1 VGREDAVDSSS
12 AALHRSS
19 THGTWSAELGQ
30 LVLFELAFYLAYA
43 YGMTFPQSTP
53 APFWF
58 PNSVLL
64 TALLL
69 TPRRAWWLYLLAPLP
84 IRLLLFVPPGVSHWP
99 LIACYS
105 TDSLSTL
112 LAAALLAPVRDSRDL
127 FGSMPA
133 FARYLGAAVLL
144 TPCASAFAGA
154 SILSRETGY
163 WTTWQIWCLGNALA
177 HLTLT
182 PALYCLARDVARVRR
197 VSRPRQI
204 EMLLLTAGAASTC
217 YVTFCPAQSAD
228 GDAPVFLYLPLP
240 FAIWAATRFGPPTT
254 AVTLSAVCV
263 VAVTGALHCGDSGPF
278 SSSAGAART
287 LEIQEFLFLLSIS
300 MLSLSVLFRDREVAR
315 RRMQQL
321 GLQLVSAQE
330 AERFRI
336 GQELHDDL
344 AQRIV
349 ALSWGLAG
357 LARHLEGKEAL
368 GAECAR
374 LRQQATDICNDVVRL
389 AHELRPVALE
399 RRGLVAALE
408 ALCDE
413 SRHTGS
419 TDVRFEH
426 SGIAQEIGPSVELS
440 LYRVAQEA
448 LRNALTHSGSDRI
461 LVQLIETDASVTLA
475 IVDHGRGFDRA
486 SAERTGLGLS
496 GMADRIQNVGG
507 TLRVDS
513 SPAVGTTVHASVP
526 VAAVGT
532 DRADAYV
539 VAGRTSALRRA
550 VEAGE

>member
-1 VGREDAVDSSS
+1 MDSSR
-12 AALHRSS
+12 AALHPSPTYES
-19 THGTWSAELGQ
+19 WAVELGK
-30 LVLFELAFYLAYA
+30 LLLFELAFYLAYA
-43 YGMTFPQSTP
+43 YGMTFPQDTP

-64 TALLL
+64 SALLL
-69 TPRRAWWLYLLAPLP
+69 TRRRLWWLYLVAPLP
-84 IRLLLFVPPGVSHWP
+84 IRLLLFVPPEMSPGT

-112 LAAALLAPVRDSRDL
+112 LAAGLLAPVRDSADL
-127 FGSMPA
+127 FGSIPA

-144 TPCASAFAGA
+144 TPAASAFAGA
-154 SILSRETGY
+154 SIVGRESNY
-163 WTTWQIWCLGNALA
+163 WTTWQIWCLGSALS

-182 PALYCLARDVARVRR
+182 PALYCLVRDAAKLRTVQ
-197 VSRPRQI
+197 RPRQI
-204 EMLLLTAGAASTC
+204 EMLLLIAGAASTC

-228 GDAPVFLYLPLP
+228 GEAPVFLYMPLP
-240 FAIWAATRFGPPTT
+240 FAIWAATRFGPATT
-254 AVTLSAVCV
+254 AVTLSTVCV
-263 VAVTGALHCGDSGPF
+263 VAVTGALGCGGSGPF
-278 SSSAGAART
+278 SSSAGAAHT
-287 LEIQEFLFLLSIS
+287 LEMQEFLFLLSSS

-315 RRMQQL
+315 RRMQRL

-349 ALSWGLAG
+349 ALSWGLAA
-357 LARHLEGKEAL
+357 LARHLEGKEAQV
-368 GAECAR
+368 AECTR
-374 LRQQATDICNDVVRL
+374 LHEQATDICNDVVRL

-413 SRHTGS
+413 WGHAGS

-426 SGIAQEIGPSVELS
+426 SGTAQEIGPSIELS

-448 LRNALTHSGSDRI
+448 LRNALTHSGSDRV
-461 LVQLIETDASVTLA
+461 LVQLIETDASVMLA
-475 IVDHGRGFDRA
+475 VVDHGRGFDRP
-486 SAERTGLGLS
+486 SAERTGLGLA
-496 GMADRIQNVGG
+496 GMADRVQNVGG

-513 SPAVGTTVHASVP
+513 SPGAGTAVHASVP
-526 VAAVGT
+526 VAAEGT

-539 VAGRTSALRRA
+539 MVGRASALRRA
-550 VEAGE
+550 VETGAGE